1 MLITTE
7 TTLHSDQ
14 PVQIGQFIL
23 RPPARDEIGW
33 YVELGKQYDR
43 EITGI
48 SNFNLELAESQW
60 DDPHADYANNFRF
73 VIDPATGEAV
83 AYGEVMVHPAT
94 PVRPWGFGFVS
105 HDYRGRG
112 IGEALARWTVER
124 AKLLIE
130 KAPENARVVLQN
142 AVHDANTAAAS
153 ILETVGFHL
162 QRSSYTM
169 LIQMDAAPPTPIWPD
184 GIMLT
189 DFKQT
194 PDLVTF
200 ASARAA
206 GFKDHRGYVQT
217 PLDIHVERW
226 QRFIDADTKHDPEL
240 YVLAMDGDTPAG
252 IMIGEYS
259 DEYEDTGW
267 VDALAVMP
275 GYRRQGLGLA
285 LLRHAFGLYWSRG
298 IKTVALGV
306 DGSSLTNAVALYERA
321 GMHIDKKYD
330 VYELEL
336 RPGEEITPQ

>member
-14 PVQIGQFIL
+14 PVQIGDFIL
-23 RPPARDEIGW
+23 RPALREEIGQF
-33 YVELGKQYDR
+33 VELGKQYDQ

-60 DDPHADYANNFRF
+60 DDPHNDFKNNFRF
-73 VIDPATGEAV
+73 VIDPASGKAV
-83 AYGEVMVHPAT
+83 AYGEVMYNPVM
-94 PVRPWGFGFVS
+94 PVRPWGFAFVS
-105 HDYRGRG
+105 HPYHGHG
-112 IGEALARWTVER
+112 IGEALARWAVER

-142 AVHDANTAAAS
+142 AVYEANTAAAGLLKS
-153 ILETVGFHL
+153 VGYHL

-169 LIQMDAAPPTPIWPD
+169 LITMDEAPPASIWPE
-184 GIMLT
+184 GITLT
-189 DFKQT
+189 NFKQT
-194 PDLVTF
+194 PDLARF

-206 GFKDHRGYVQT
+206 GFKDHRGYVPT

-226 QRFIDADTKHDPEL
+226 QRFIDADAKHDPEL
-240 YVLAMDGDTPAG
+240 YVLAMDGETPAG

-267 VDALAVMP
+267 VDALAVLP
-275 GYRRQGLGLA
+275 DYRRKGLGLA
-285 LLRHAFGLYWSRG
+285 LLHHAFGLYWQRE
-298 IKTVALGV
+298 IKSVGLGV

-330 VYELEL
+330 IYEMEL
-336 RPGEEITPQ
+336 RPGEELTPQ